1 MKQLTSPTGATVVVN
16 DKHAEK
22 LQAQGYTPK
31 NKTTKAGGARGRR
44 KTKQPETKP
53 ETEETSETTEAETPE
68 DAGASEADEN
78 S

>member
-53 ETEETSETTEAETPE
+53 ETSETTEAETPE
-68 DAGASEADEN
+68 NAGASEADEN